1 MKQDYF
7 EVGQIVNTFG
17 IKGFVKVNPLT
28 DDVKRFEELKSV
40 FVVKNKELI
49 EMKIEEIKY
58 HKNVVLVKFKGIED
72 INMAEKYKGCYI
84 KIKREDAKKESKVDD
99 IDLAN
104 AKQIKGRLR
113 YVPLLW
119 RPGWGLPVYD
129 ESGNLLGKV
138 DDIYNN
144 KSHDIYVVKDELG
157 KQILLPSTKEVIKQV
172 DIDNERIVVHLI
184 DGLV

>member
-28 DDVKRFEELKSV
+28 DDAERFEELESV

-58 HKNVVLVKFKGIED
+58 HKNMVLIKFKGIED

-84 KIKREDAKKESKVDD
+84 KIKRENAKKLPEDTYF
-99 IDLAN
+99 IADL
-104 AKQIKGRLR
+104 I
-113 YVPLLW
+113 
-119 RPGWGLPVYD
+119 GLPVYD
-129 ESGNLLGKV
+129 ESGKLLGKV

>member
-28 DDVKRFEELKSV
+28 DDAERFEELESV

-58 HKNVVLVKFKGIED
+58 HKNMVLIKFKGIED

-84 KIKREDAKKESKVDD
+84 KIKRENAKKLPEDTYF
-99 IDLAN
+99 IADL
-104 AKQIKGRLR
+104 I
-113 YVPLLW
+113 
-119 RPGWGLPVYD
+119 GLPVYD
-129 ESGNLLGKV
+129 ESGKLLGKV

-144 KSHDIYVVKDELG
+144 KNHDIYVVKDELG